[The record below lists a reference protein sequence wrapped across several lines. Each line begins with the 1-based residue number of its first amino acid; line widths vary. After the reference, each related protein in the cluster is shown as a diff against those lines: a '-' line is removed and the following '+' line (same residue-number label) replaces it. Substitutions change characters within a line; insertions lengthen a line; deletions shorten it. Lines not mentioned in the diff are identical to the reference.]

1 MNNRLPKK
9 KRKLRLKNRATNKLH
24 KLKPTTWNKS
34 LMIMEIPILM
44 MTKKDSHKRLFK
56 KLPSKINHRKLT
68 KPPLPKSRIQ
78 SHMFKK
84 KLKAKS
90 PKKMKLSVNSKM
102 KKKKSRKLMR
112 LQRKTRSFSQESMK
126 RKRCR
131 WVRKSRPIIN
141 SWNNKSSSRHISRW
155 NLINS
160 MRFLKRQGRRMSN
173 IVTNSLEHKTVIM
186 KYIISLIKT
195 NLPKCQRKLRTW
207 SKRSNKIK
215 RRMRKFSM
223 KNLSL
228 STTKGIRTRTTCSLE
243 MKLMSIMIS

>member
-102 KKKKSRKLMR
+102 KKKKSRKSKKH
-112 LQRKTRSFSQESMK
+112 QRKIKSFSQPSMRTK
-126 RKRCR
+126 ERRWRRKMPP
-131 WVRKSRPIIN
+131 KMN
-141 SWNNKSSSRHISRW
+141 SLKNKSSSRLISRL

-186 KYIISLIKT
+186 KYIILLIKT

-223 KNLSL
+223 KNLKL